1 VSAKPVSPDRSEDE
15 KGPSRRQALKAG
27 LLGAAAFAGGAAVVH
42 QVLQRARA
50 AAQVAEDAGTG
61 AGGGTPG
68 AAQASSAG
76 AGGRSE
82 ASSAGRAEASG
93 ESAGASGA
101 QAPAAKAG
109 EGPAPKSAV
118 APARRGN
125 PTEFK
130 GDAPKGELWENW
142 VKRGWAR
149 EGRHWEKQG
158 KDVLCQLC
166 ANECLLEPES
176 RGRCRNRVNKNGTLY
191 TLAYGNPC
199 AFHVDPIEKK
209 PLYHFLPETRAFSI
223 ATAGCCL
230 RCLHCQNW
238 EISQAKPEETKD
250 PRDPEVR
257 ADLAR
262 LERLSLSERARLS
275 MFPED
280 VVSLAKASR
289 SQSIA
294 YTYSEP
300 SVFFEYMYDSAKL
313 AREHRIKN
321 VWVTCGYLREPGRK
335 ELFTVL
341 DAANVTL
348 KSISE
353 KMYRVL
359 NTASLQP
366 VLDTLLMLH
375 REGVWFEVTHLMVPT
390 YTDDL
395 AETEKLCGWL
405 VEKLGPD
412 RPVHFLRFFPQ
423 HKLTHLPPT
432 PAQLLL
438 KAREVARKAGLRYV
452 YIGGAPEI
460 RDSGTTYCPHCKEPV
475 IERRYMTVTRSEI
488 ENGSCGGCKTKIAGV
503 WSA

>member
-1 VSAKPVSPDRSEDE
+1 VSAKPVSPNRPEDE
-15 KGPSRRQALKAG
+15 QGLSRRQALKAG
-27 LLGAAAFAGGAAVVH
+27 LLGAAAFAGGAAAIH
-42 QVLQRARA
+42 QVLERARA
-50 AAQVAEDAGTG
+50 TAQVAEN
-61 AGGGTPG
+61 
-68 AAQASSAG
+68 AG
-76 AGGRSE
+76 AGTSG
-82 ASSAGRAEASG
+82 GTAEAG
-93 ESAGASGA
+93 AGTAAPGGA
-101 QAPAAKAG
+101 QSAAAKAG
-109 EGPAPKSAV
+109 TA

-176 RGRCRNRVNKNGTLY
+176 RGRCRNRVNKNGALY

-199 AFHVDPIEKK
+199 AVHVDPIEKK
-209 PLYHFLPETRAFSI
+209 PLYHFLPETTAFSI

-230 RCLHCQNW
+230 RCLYCQNW

-250 PRDPEVR
+250 PAGPEVR
-257 ADLAR
+257 AGLAR

-275 MFPED
+275 MFPDD
-280 VVSLAKASR
+280 VVALAEAARSR
-289 SQSIA
+289 SIA

-300 SVFFEYMYDSAKL
+300 GVFFEYMYDSAKL

-348 KSISE
+348 KSLSE

-412 RPVHFLRFFPQ
+412 RPLHLLRFFPQ

-452 YIGGAPEI
+452 YVGGAPEI
-460 RDSGTTYCPHCKEPV
+460 RDSGTTYCPNCKEAI
-475 IERRYMTVTRSEI
+475 IERRYMTVTRSEL
-488 ENGSCGGCKTKIAGV
+488 EKGCCGGCQTKIAGV